1 MSIGHAS
8 YLPFYFRYYV
18 VPEVTWISTRYL
30 LVGSGAMQ
38 QKVKDTESG
47 IKVSTLRLDPTNGFT
62 LHGKGVGIPVR
73 AHLLEEL
80 LQQYRGSHQDPPF
93 DSEDQDVFNFD
104 DKAEPPRPPPPAD
117 DWKHDPSWVAQT
129 DYHLFSP
136 PTQASPMSTLHLT
149 KEFKFMMEEQRKAR
163 SLRELG
169 YFISPEVMGD
179 NLFQWIVEMHSLD
192 ESLPLAKDMKENNIN
207 SLLFEIRFP
216 PNFPH
221 SPPFFRLIKPRL
233 LPFLQGGGGHVTAGY
248 VPFFIGSRSD

>member
-1 MSIGHAS
+1 M
-8 YLPFYFRYYV
+8 
-18 VPEVTWISTRYL
+18 
-30 LVGSGAMQ
+30 VGSGSLQ
-38 QKVKDTESG
+38 QKVKDTESD
-47 IKVSTLRLDPTNGFT
+47 IKVATLPLDPKNDFK
-62 LHGKGVGIPVR
+62 LNSKAIGIPLR

-80 LQQYRGSHQDPPF
+80 LQQYRRNHRDPPF
-93 DSEDQDVFNFD
+93 DIEDEAVFSFEDQTE
-104 DKAEPPRPPPPAD
+104 KPLPPPPAD
-117 DWKHDPSWVAQT
+117 DWKHDPDWVEQT
-129 DYHLFSP
+129 DYQLLSA

-149 KEFKFMMEEQRKAR
+149 KEFKFIMEEQRKAR

-169 YFISPEVMGD
+169 YFIPDIMGD

-192 ESLPLAKDMKENNIN
+192 DSLPIAQDMKANKIN

-248 VPFFIGSRSD
+248 VQR